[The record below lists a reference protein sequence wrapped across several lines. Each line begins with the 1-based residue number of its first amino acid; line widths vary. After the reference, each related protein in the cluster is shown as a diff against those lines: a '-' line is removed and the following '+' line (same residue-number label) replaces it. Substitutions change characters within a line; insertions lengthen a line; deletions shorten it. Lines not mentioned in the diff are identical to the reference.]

1 MISAE
6 TYDQYFTN
14 LLRGHKGHCIET
26 VESLLSYDT
35 GVREIYEHLFR
46 RSLYQVG
53 EYWEH
58 NKISVATEHMATAIT
73 ESLMIQMQA
82 SIFATDRTG
91 KKALIACLAN
101 EHHQVGAKMI
111 ADIFEMHGWDGYFI
125 GANTPVKELLRFVEE
140 KQPDVIG
147 LSLSIYFNMNVLLE
161 TLRHIRKLLPD
172 IPVVVGGQAFRW
184 GGKEVVTE
192 FEKVHFMDTLD
203 TLESYI
209 ARHNSITD

>member
-1 MISAE
+1 MITAE
-6 TYDQYFTN
+6 TYDQYLTN

-26 VESLLSYDT
+26 VESLLASDT

-82 SIFATDRTG
+82 RIFGTDRTG
-91 KKALIACLAN
+91 KKAVIACLAN

-125 GANTPVKELLRFVEE
+125 GANTPVKELLRFIQE

-147 LSLSIYFNMNVLLE
+147 LSLSIYFNMNVLLD
-161 TLRHIRKLLPD
+161 TLQRIRKLLPD
-172 IPVVVGGQAFRW
+172 TPVVVGGQAFRW
-184 GGKEVVTE
+184 GGKEVVME
-192 FEKVHFMDTLD
+192 FEKVQLMDTLD
-203 TLESYI
+203 SLESYI